1 MKKIIA
7 ITILASISLS
17 YAGTL
22 TGNVK
27 YEGREFKRRPIKM
40 DSDVKCGVGETEKT
54 LTEDFIVNDGNFEN
68 VLIWIKDANG
78 FIPTEAAKLDQK
90 GCIYFPHVLPLMAG
104 QELIISNSDA
114 ADHNVH
120 SMAEVNSNFNVPQAA
135 GGKELTYKFNE
146 PEEPFYIKCDVHPWM
161 KTWVLVSNNPYFAVT
176 DSEGNYSIEN
186 LPPNKEYEVI
196 AWHEKFKMK
205 KAITTTITI
214 DDDVDGEPSTTILN
228 LTFQGPK
235 PKK

>member
-7 ITILASISLS
+7 LTILASISLS

-22 TGNVK
+22 TGNVT
-27 YEGREFKRRPIKM
+27 YEGKLFKRRPIKM
-40 DSDVKCGVGETEKT
+40 DQDAKCGVGQTEKA
-54 LTEDFIVNDGNFEN
+54 LTEDFLVNDGNFEN
-68 VLIWIKDANG
+68 VLIWIKDAKG
-78 FIPTEAAKLDQK
+78 FIPTDAAKLDQK
-90 GCIYFPHVLPLMAG
+90 GCLYFPHILPLMAG
-104 QELIISNSDA
+104 QELVISNSDD

-120 SMAEVNSNFNVPQAA
+120 SMAEVNSNFNDPQAA
-135 GGKELTYKFNE
+135 GGAELTYKFNE

-186 LPPNKEYEVI
+186 IPPGEYEVI
-196 AWHEKFKMK
+196 AWQEKFKMK
-205 KAITTTITI
+205 KAITKTITI
-214 DDDVDGEPSTTILN
+214 GADVDGEPSTTTLD

-235 PKK
+235 AKK